1 MRLLTLSNEKI
12 IQMIESMERE
22 TKAIKSDVMQM
33 VWFMRGG
40 VTYQQ
45 AMDMGQEEKV
55 IVGKLVKSNMETTKT
70 SGLPFF

>member
-1 MRLLTLSNEKI
+1 MRLLTLPNEKI

-22 TKAIKSDVMQM
+22 TTAIKSEVMQM

-40 VTYQQ
+40 VNYQQ
-45 AMDMGQEEKV
+45 AMNMGHEEKV
-55 IVGKLVKSNMETTKT
+55 IVQKLVKSNMETTKT